1 MYTEITMKEKFLKHA
16 KSFIGLVVLGLFAA
30 FFVVFAQTWSG
41 PTQAPPGAN
50 VAAPLNVSAS
60 AQSKEAGLL
69 LNTGGAAN
77 GLLVSSGKVGIGTLN
92 PGEMLEVAGN
102 VKLGGDRV
110 FTLTNLT
117 QPQASSDAVPRDY
130 VDAQVGGAGKA
141 SVTLFSQAGF
151 AGPVLPNT
159 PSTGAGQCETIGPG
173 WVRVYDGFGP
183 HWIGIDESYGPS
195 GAAVSF
201 LGGGQ
206 MISENSPSSPF
217 QATPN
222 YFSRVAY
229 ASDSICS
236 RRPTAI
242 IPMRLSVVFGGGSF
256 AASASACASAITGFS
271 STGGPPVTDGSELCN
286 VCTVCVK
293 P

>member
-1 MYTEITMKEKFLKHA
+1 MKENFFKRF
-16 KSFIGLVVLGLFAA
+16 KSIIGFVVAGLFIAV
-30 FFVVFAQTWSG
+30 FVSFAQTWTG
-41 PTQAPPGAN
+41 PTQVPPSGN
-50 VAAPLNVSAS
+50 VAAPLNVSSS

-92 PGEMLEVAGN
+92 PSELLEVAGN
-102 VKLGGDRV
+102 VKLGGSRA

-117 QPQASSDAVPRDY
+117 QPQDNSDAVPRDY

-159 PSTGAGQCETIGPG
+159 PSTGAGLCTTIGPD
-173 WVRVYDGFGP
+173 WVKAYDGFGP
-183 HWIGIDESYGPS
+183 HWIGIDESYGP
-195 GAAVSF
+195 GGVAVGF

-206 MISENSPSSPF
+206 MISAESASSPF
-217 QATPN
+217 NATPN

-229 ASDSICS
+229 ASDSVCS
-236 RRPTAI
+236 RKPTAI
-242 IPMRLSVVFGGGSF
+242 IPMRLSQVFGGGSF
-256 AASASACASAITGFS
+256 VSLASACASVVTGYAPQPS
-271 STGGPPVTDGSELCN
+271 GGSTPITDGSELCN